1 MEASIT
7 LKSIAKNFDG
17 KTILADLS
25 FGVEIGTNF
34 VVVGKNGS
42 GKSTLLKML
51 TGLVETDAGSAYIHG
66 LNIASRGKETRG
78 MTGFMSQTSN
88 LDENM
93 TIYDN
98 IAIYAYLQGMKKEQ
112 INKKMVKLADQLF
125 IKNKLNKYP
134 SQLCYGDLRKVC
146 FIRAIIHN
154 PKVIILDE
162 PTTGLDPKSRLVV
175 WEILEQKK
183 ETRTLVFTTQNLVE
197 AERYADRIAIL
208 FNGNIK
214 MDGTLDKLIETT
226 QGLSRYKI
234 TFRDIPDES
243 LINEIKSNPKVGRP
257 SCNGKD
263 LEFYSREKFS
273 FFNVLKIALRQELD
287 DFDSSGCRLNDLFL
301 GLTEGGLE

>member
-7 LKSIAKNFDG
+7 LKSIAKKFDG

-25 FGVEIGTNF
+25 FGVETGTNF
-34 VVVGKNGS
+34 VVVGKNGA
-42 GKSTLLKML
+42 GKSTLLKLL
-51 TGLVETDAGSAYIHG
+51 TGLVESDAGSAYIHG
-66 LNIASRGKETRG
+66 LNIHTRGVETRSV
-78 MTGFMSQTSN
+78 TGFMPQSCN
-88 LDENM
+88 LDEEM

-98 IAIYAYLQGMKKEQ
+98 IAVYAQLQGMTKTK
-112 INKKMVKLADQLF
+112 INQEVVKLSDRLNIKHQLKKF
-125 IKNKLNKYP
+125 P
-134 SQLCYGDLRKVC
+134 HQLCYGDQRKVC
-146 FIRAIIHN
+146 FIRAIIHK

-162 PTTGLDPKSRLVV
+162 PTTGLDPKSRGMI
-175 WEILEQKK
+175 WEMLEEHK
-183 ETRTLVFTTQNLVE
+183 ETRTVVFTTQNLIE

-208 FNGNIK
+208 FNGNIR

-234 TFRDIPDES
+234 TFRENPEKS
-243 LINEIKSNPKVGRP
+243 LIDEIFANPKVVRP

-263 LEFYSREKFS
+263 LEFYSREKRS
-273 FFNVLKIALRQELD
+273 FFNILKIALKQELD